1 MVMTRASLMRA
12 LDTDRIE
19 QAIAAAEG
27 LTSAE
32 IRVSVAPF
40 FWGSVYG
47 NAERAFTRLGMA
59 QTRERNGVLFF
70 IVPARRRF
78 AVLGDEGIHARL
90 GPAFW
95 NELRDTLASSFRTG
109 AFTEGLVQAIGKAG
123 ERLAPPFPA
132 HAGQNPDELPNAVDF
147 MGGSDA

>member
-1 MVMTRASLMRA
+1 MTRASLIRA

-19 QAIAAAEG
+19 QAIAAAEQ

-40 FWGSVYG
+40 FWGNVYR
-47 NAERAFTRLGMA
+47 NAERAFVRLGMS

-78 AVLGDEGIHARL
+78 VILGDEGIHARV
-90 GPAFW
+90 GQDFW
-95 NELRDTLASSFRTG
+95 NELRDTLGQAFLDR
-109 AFTEGLVQAIGKAG
+109 AFTAGLVRAIETVGA
-123 ERLAPPFPA
+123 RLAEHFPA
-132 HAGQNPDELPNAVDF
+132 RRDDNPDELSNAVDF
-147 MGGSDA
+147 GEQRDD